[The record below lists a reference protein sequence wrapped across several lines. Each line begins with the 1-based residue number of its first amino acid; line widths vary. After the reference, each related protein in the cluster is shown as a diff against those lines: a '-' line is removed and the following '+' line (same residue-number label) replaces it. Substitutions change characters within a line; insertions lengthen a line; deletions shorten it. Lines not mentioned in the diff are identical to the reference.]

1 MFFFFFLEGGVFVG
15 GSRTRFYFST
25 FADINKKDFAY
36 SYQQED
42 AMPTVSALGALIALI
57 VAIFLIL
64 KKVSPAYGMLA
75 GALVGGLV
83 GGADLSQTVSLMI
96 GGAQGIT
103 TAVMR
108 ILAAGV
114 LAGVLIESGAANTI
128 AETITNKLGETRA
141 LLALALA
148 TLILT
153 AVGVFIDVAVITVSP
168 IALALARRT
177 DLSKPA
183 ILLAM
188 IGGGKAGNL
197 MSPNPNAI
205 AAADT
210 FHLPLTSVMM
220 AGIIPAIFGLILT
233 YFLAKRL
240 RNKGSRVSAQEV
252 VVVETQNL
260 PSFLTALVAPLVAIF
275 LLALRPLADI
285 KVDPLIALPLGGLI
299 GALCMGKLRQANN
312 YAISGLGKMAPV
324 AIMLLGTGALAGIIA
339 NSGMKDVLIE
349 GLKHSGLPSYILAPI
364 SGALMSLATASTTAG
379 TAVASN
385 VFSSTLLELGV
396 SSLAG
401 AAMIHAGAT
410 VFDHMPHGSFFHAT
424 GGSVN
429 MDMKERL
436 KLIPYESAVGLIM
449 TIVSTLIFGVFN

>member
-1 MFFFFFLEGGVFVG
+1 M
-15 GSRTRFYFST
+15 T
-25 FADINKKDFAY
+25 
-36 SYQQED
+36 
-42 AMPTVSALGALIALI
+42 TVSAIGALVALI

-64 KKVSPAYGMLA
+64 KKVSPAYGMLV
-75 GALVGGLV
+75 GALVGGLI

-114 LAGVLIESGAANTI
+114 LAGVLIESGAANSI

-148 TLILT
+148 TMILT
-153 AVGVFIDVAVITVSP
+153 AVGVFVDVAVITVSP
-168 IALALARRT
+168 IALALSRRS
-177 DLSKPA
+177 DLSKAA

-188 IGGGKAGNL
+188 IGGGKAGNI

-220 AGIIPAIFGLILT
+220 AGIIPALFGLILT

-240 RNKGSRVSAQEV
+240 INKGSKVTDKEV
-252 VVVETQNL
+252 IVLETQNL
-260 PSFLTALVAPLVAIF
+260 PSFLTALVAPLVAIL
-275 LLALRPLADI
+275 LLALRPLFDI

-299 GALCMGKLRQANN
+299 GALCIGKLRNIN
-312 YAISGLGKMAPV
+312 SYAINGLSKMTPV

-339 NSGMKDVLIE
+339 NSGLKEVLIQ
-349 GLKHSGLPSYILAPI
+349 GLEHSGLPSYILAPI
-364 SGALMSLATASTTAG
+364 SGVLMSLATASTTAG

-429 MDMKERL
+429 MDIKERL
-436 KLIPYESAVGLIM
+436 KLIPYESAVGLMM
-449 TIVSTLIFGVFN
+449 TIVSTLIFGVFKF

>member
-1 MFFFFFLEGGVFVG
+1 M
-15 GSRTRFYFST
+15 T
-25 FADINKKDFAY
+25 
-36 SYQQED
+36 
-42 AMPTVSALGALIALI
+42 TVSSFGALVALI

-64 KKVSPAYGMLA
+64 KKVSPVYGMLT
-75 GALVGGLV
+75 GALIGGLV
-83 GGADLSQTVSLMI
+83 GGADLSETVNLMI
-96 GGAQGIT
+96 VGAQGIT

-114 LAGVLIESGAANTI
+114 LAGVLIESGAASTI
-128 AETITNKLGETRA
+128 AETITHKLGEARA

-148 TLILT
+148 ALILT

-177 DLSKPA
+177 NLSKSA
-183 ILLAM
+183 VLLAM

-210 FHLPLTSVMM
+210 FHLPLTSVMV
-220 AGIIPAIFGLILT
+220 AGIIPGIFGLALT

-240 RNKGSRVSAQEV
+240 KNKGSFVSEQESV
-252 VVVETQNL
+252 AVDTQHL
-260 PSFLTALVAPLVAIF
+260 PSFLTALAAPLVAIL

-299 GALCMGKLRQANN
+299 GALCMGKLRHANS

-324 AIMLLGTGALAGIIA
+324 AIMLLGTGALAGIIG

-349 GLKHSGLPSYILAPI
+349 GLKDSGLPAYILAPI
-364 SGALMSLATASTTAG
+364 SGVLMSLATASTTAG

-396 SSLAG
+396 SSLAA
-401 AAMIHAGAT
+401 AAMIHAGAI
-410 VFDHMPHGSFFHAT
+410 VFDNMPHGSFFHAT

-429 MDMKERL
+429 MNMKERL
-436 KLIPYESAVGLIM
+436 KLIPYESAIGLIM
-449 TIVSTLIFGVFN
+449 TVVSTLIFGVFY

>member
-1 MFFFFFLEGGVFVG
+1 M
-15 GSRTRFYFST
+15 T
-25 FADINKKDFAY
+25 
-36 SYQQED
+36 
-42 AMPTVSALGALIALI
+42 TVSAIGALVALI

-64 KKVSPAYGMLA
+64 KKVSPAYGMLV
-75 GALVGGLV
+75 GALVGGLI

-114 LAGVLIESGAANTI
+114 LAGVLIESGAANSI

-148 TLILT
+148 TMILT
-153 AVGVFIDVAVITVSP
+153 AVGVFVDVAVITVSP
-168 IALALARRT
+168 IALALSRRS
-177 DLSKPA
+177 DLSKAA

-188 IGGGKAGNL
+188 IGGGKAGNI

-220 AGIIPAIFGLILT
+220 AGIIPALFGLILT

-240 RNKGSRVSAQEV
+240 INKGSKVTDKEV
-252 VVVETQNL
+252 IVLETQNL
-260 PSFLTALVAPLVAIF
+260 PSFLTALVAPLVAIL
-275 LLALRPLADI
+275 LLALRPLFDI

-299 GALCMGKLRQANN
+299 GALCMGKLRSINS
-312 YAISGLGKMAPV
+312 YAINGLSKMTPV

-339 NSGMKDVLIE
+339 NSGLKEVLIQ
-349 GLKHSGLPSYILAPI
+349 GLEHSGLPSYILAPI
-364 SGALMSLATASTTAG
+364 SGVLMSLATASTTAG

-429 MDMKERL
+429 MDIKERL
-436 KLIPYESAVGLIM
+436 KLIPYESVVGLMM
-449 TIVSTLIFGVFN
+449 TIVSTLIFGVFKF

>member
-1 MFFFFFLEGGVFVG
+1 M
-15 GSRTRFYFST
+15 T
-25 FADINKKDFAY
+25 
-36 SYQQED
+36 
-42 AMPTVSALGALIALI
+42 TVSAIGALVALI

-64 KKVSPAYGMLA
+64 KKVSPAYGMLV
-75 GALVGGLV
+75 GALVGGLI

-114 LAGVLIESGAANTI
+114 LAGVLIESGAANSI

-148 TLILT
+148 TMILT
-153 AVGVFIDVAVITVSP
+153 AVGVFVDVAVITVSP
-168 IALALARRT
+168 IALALSRRS
-177 DLSKPA
+177 DLSKAA

-188 IGGGKAGNL
+188 IGGGKAGNI

-220 AGIIPAIFGLILT
+220 AGIIPALFGLILT

-240 RNKGSRVSAQEV
+240 INKGSKVTDKEV
-252 VVVETQNL
+252 IVLETQNL
-260 PSFLTALVAPLVAIF
+260 PSFLTALVAPLVAIL
-275 LLALRPLADI
+275 LLALRPLFDI

-299 GALCMGKLRQANN
+299 GALCMGKLRNIN
-312 YAISGLGKMAPV
+312 SYAINGLSKMTPV

-339 NSGMKDVLIE
+339 NSGLKEVLIQ
-349 GLKHSGLPSYILAPI
+349 GLEHSGLPSYILAPI
-364 SGALMSLATASTTAG
+364 SGVLMSLATASTTAG

-429 MDMKERL
+429 MDIKERL
-436 KLIPYESAVGLIM
+436 KLLPYESAVGLMM
-449 TIVSTLIFGVFN
+449 TIVSTLIFGVFKF

>member
-1 MFFFFFLEGGVFVG
+1 M
-15 GSRTRFYFST
+15 T
-25 FADINKKDFAY
+25 
-36 SYQQED
+36 
-42 AMPTVSALGALIALI
+42 TVSAFGALVALV

-64 KKVSPAYGMLA
+64 KKVPPAYGMLV

-83 GGADLSQTVSLMI
+83 GGVDLSQTVTLMI

-114 LAGVLIESGAANTI
+114 LAGVLIESGAANSI
-128 AETITNKLGETRA
+128 AESITNKLGETRA

-148 TLILT
+148 TMILT
-153 AVGVFIDVAVITVSP
+153 AVGVFVDVAVITVSP

-177 DLSKPA
+177 DLSKAA

-188 IGGGKAGNL
+188 IGGGKAGNI

-220 AGIIPAIFGLILT
+220 AGVIPAIFGLILT

-240 RNKGSRVSAQEV
+240 INKGSKVTDQEV
-252 VVVETQNL
+252 VMVESQNL
-260 PSFLTALVAPLVAIF
+260 PSFSTALVAPLVAIL
-275 LLALRPLADI
+275 LLALRPLFDI

-299 GALCMGKLRQANN
+299 GALCMGKLRQANS

-339 NSGMKDVLIE
+339 NSGLKDVLIQ
-349 GLKHSGLPSYILAPI
+349 GLEHSGLPSYILAPI

-429 MDMKERL
+429 MEMKERL

-449 TIVSTLIFGVFN
+449 TIVSTLIFGVFNLF

>member
-1 MFFFFFLEGGVFVG
+1 M
-15 GSRTRFYFST
+15 T
-25 FADINKKDFAY
+25 
-36 SYQQED
+36 
-42 AMPTVSALGALIALI
+42 TVSALGAIIALA

-64 KKVSPAYGMLA
+64 KKVSPVYGMLA
-75 GALVGGLV
+75 GALIGGLI
-83 GGADLSQTVSLMI
+83 GGADLTQTVTLMI

-114 LAGVLIESGAANTI
+114 LAGVLIDSGTANTI
-128 AETITNKLGETRA
+128 AESITNKLGETRA

-153 AVGVFIDVAVITVSP
+153 AVGVFVDVAVITVSP

-188 IGGGKAGNL
+188 IGGGKAGNII
-197 MSPNPNAI
+197 SPNPNAI

-220 AGIIPAIFGLILT
+220 AGIIPAVFGLILT

-240 RNKGSRVSAQEV
+240 VKKGSRVSEQEV
-252 VVVETQNL
+252 VVVDKQDL
-260 PSFLTALVAPLVAIF
+260 PHFGTAMIAPLCTIL
-275 LLALRPLADI
+275 LLALRPLFDI
-285 KVDPLIALPLGGLI
+285 KVDPLIALPVGGLV
-299 GALCMGKLRQANN
+299 GALCMRKIGHANR
-312 YAISGLGKMAPV
+312 YAVSGLGKMAPV

-339 NSGMKDVLIE
+339 NSGLKDVLIQ
-349 GLKHSGLPSYILAPI
+349 GLEHSGLPSYILAPI
-364 SGALMSLATASTTAG
+364 SGALMSLATSSTTAG

-385 VFSSTLLELGV
+385 VFSGTLLELGV
-396 SSLAG
+396 SGLAA
-401 AAMIHAGAT
+401 AAMIHAGTT

-429 MDMKERL
+429 MDIKERL

-449 TIVSTLIFGVFN
+449 TIVSTLIFGVFA

>member
-1 MFFFFFLEGGVFVG
+1 MTEE
-15 GSRTRFYFST
+15 RIMT
-25 FADINKKDFAY
+25 
-36 SYQQED
+36 
-42 AMPTVSALGALIALI
+42 TVSALGAIIALA

-75 GALVGGLV
+75 GALIGGLI
-83 GGADLSQTVSLMI
+83 GGADLTQTVTLMI

-114 LAGVLIESGAANTI
+114 LAGVLIDSGAANTI
-128 AETITNKLGETRA
+128 AESITNKLGETRA

-153 AVGVFIDVAVITVSP
+153 AVGVFVDVVVITVSP

-188 IGGGKAGNL
+188 IGGGKAGNII
-197 MSPNPNAI
+197 SPNPNAI

-220 AGIIPAIFGLILT
+220 AGIIPAVFGLILT

-240 RNKGSRVSAQEV
+240 VKKGSRVSEQEV
-252 VVVETQNL
+252 IVVDKQDL
-260 PSFLTALVAPLVAIF
+260 PHFGTAMIAPLCAIL
-275 LLALRPLADI
+275 LLALRPLFDI
-285 KVDPLIALPLGGLI
+285 KVDPLIALPVGGLV
-299 GALCMGKLRQANN
+299 GALCMGKIGHANR
-312 YAISGLGKMAPV
+312 YAVSGLGKMAPV

-339 NSGMKDVLIE
+339 NSGLKDVLIQ
-349 GLKHSGLPSYILAPI
+349 GLEHSGLPSYILAPI
-364 SGALMSLATASTTAG
+364 SGVLMSLATASTTAG

-385 VFSSTLLELGV
+385 VFSGTLLELGV
-396 SSLAG
+396 RGLAA

-429 MDMKERL
+429 MDIKERL

-449 TIVSTLIFGVFN
+449 TIISTLIFGVFA

>member
-1 MFFFFFLEGGVFVG
+1 MTTISSF
-15 GSRTRFYFST
+15 
-25 FADINKKDFAY
+25 
-36 SYQQED
+36 
-42 AMPTVSALGALIALI
+42 GALVALI

-64 KKVSPAYGMLA
+64 KKVSPVYGMLT
-75 GALVGGLV
+75 GALIGGLV
-83 GGADLSQTVSLMI
+83 GGADLSETVNLMI
-96 GGAQGIT
+96 GGSQGIT

-114 LAGVLIESGAANTI
+114 LAGVLIESGAASTI
-128 AETITNKLGETRA
+128 AETITHKLGEARA

-177 DLSKPA
+177 NLSKSA
-183 ILLAM
+183 VLLAM
-188 IGGGKAGNL
+188 IGGKAGNL

-210 FHLPLTSVMM
+210 FHLPLTSVMV
-220 AGIIPAIFGLILT
+220 AGIIPGIFGLVLT

-240 RNKGSRVSAQEV
+240 KNKGSFVSEQESV
-252 VVVETQNL
+252 AVDTQNL
-260 PSFLTALVAPLVAIF
+260 PSFFTALAAPLVAIL

-299 GALCMGKLRQANN
+299 GALCMGKLRHANS

-324 AIMLLGTGALAGIIA
+324 AIMLLGTGALAGIIG

-349 GLKHSGLPSYILAPI
+349 GLKHSGLPPYILAPI
-364 SGALMSLATASTTAG
+364 SGVLMSLATASTTAG

-396 SSLAG
+396 SSLAA
-401 AAMIHAGAT
+401 AAMIHAGAI
-410 VFDHMPHGSFFHAT
+410 VFDNMPHGSFFHAT

-429 MDMKERL
+429 MNMKERL
-436 KLIPYESAVGLIM
+436 KLIPYESAIGLLM
-449 TIVSTLIFGVFN
+449 TVVSTLIFGVFY

>member
-1 MFFFFFLEGGVFVG
+1 M
-15 GSRTRFYFST
+15 T
-25 FADINKKDFAY
+25 
-36 SYQQED
+36 
-42 AMPTVSALGALIALI
+42 TVSAIGVLVALI

-64 KKVSPAYGMLA
+64 KKVSPAYGMLE
-75 GALVGGLV
+75 GALVGGLI

-114 LAGVLIESGAANTI
+114 LAGVLIESGAANSI

-148 TLILT
+148 TMILT
-153 AVGVFIDVAVITVSP
+153 AVGVFVDVAVITVSP
-168 IALALARRT
+168 IALALARRS
-177 DLSKPA
+177 DLSKAA

-188 IGGGKAGNL
+188 IGGGKAGNI

-210 FHLPLTSVMM
+210 FHLPLTSVMI
-220 AGIIPAIFGLILT
+220 AGIIPALFGLILT

-240 RNKGSRVSAQEV
+240 INKGSKVTDKEV
-252 VVVETQNL
+252 IVLETQNL
-260 PSFLTALVAPLVAIF
+260 PSFLTALVAPLVAIL
-275 LLALRPLADI
+275 LLALRPLFDI

-299 GALCMGKLRQANN
+299 GALCMGKLRNIN
-312 YAISGLGKMAPV
+312 SYAINGLSKMTPV

-339 NSGMKDVLIE
+339 NSGLKEVLIQ
-349 GLKHSGLPSYILAPI
+349 GLEHSGLPSYILAPI
-364 SGALMSLATASTTAG
+364 SGALMSLATVSTTAG

-385 VFSSTLLELGV
+385 VFSSTLLELGI

-429 MDMKERL
+429 MDIKERL
-436 KLIPYESAVGLIM
+436 KLIPYESAVGLMM
-449 TIVSTLIFGVFN
+449 TIVATLIFGVFKF

>member
-1 MFFFFFLEGGVFVG
+1 M
-15 GSRTRFYFST
+15 
-25 FADINKKDFAY
+25 
-36 SYQQED
+36 
-42 AMPTVSALGALIALI
+42 
-57 VAIFLIL
+57 
-64 KKVSPAYGMLA
+64 
-75 GALVGGLV
+75 

-114 LAGVLIESGAANTI
+114 LAGVLIESGAANSI

-148 TLILT
+148 TMILT
-153 AVGVFIDVAVITVSP
+153 AVGVFVDVAVITVSP
-168 IALALARRT
+168 IALALSRRS
-177 DLSKPA
+177 DLSKAA

-188 IGGGKAGNL
+188 IGGGKAGNI

-220 AGIIPAIFGLILT
+220 AGIIPALFGLILT

-240 RNKGSRVSAQEV
+240 INKGSKVTDKEV
-252 VVVETQNL
+252 IVLETQNL
-260 PSFLTALVAPLVAIF
+260 PSFLTALVAPLVAIL
-275 LLALRPLADI
+275 LLALRPLFDI

-299 GALCMGKLRQANN
+299 GALCMGKLRNIN
-312 YAISGLGKMAPV
+312 SYAINGLSKMTPV

-339 NSGMKDVLIE
+339 NSGLKEVLIQ
-349 GLKHSGLPSYILAPI
+349 GLEHSGLPSYILAPI
-364 SGALMSLATASTTAG
+364 SGVLMSLATASTTAG
-379 TAVASN
+379 TAVAAN

-429 MDMKERL
+429 MDIKERL
-436 KLIPYESAVGLIM
+436 KLIPYESAVGLMM
-449 TIVSTLIFGVFN
+449 TIVSTLIFGVFKF